1 MKFNHVSFSFFLSQ
15 QIIPGLRWDASLVK
29 LLVKEK
35 VATGSGGKGCKQAR
49 SQTHLDDVAAL
60 LLRNSDEAGQVG
72 LVVSAR
78 RGAGRSLV
86 VVREMNPTCPGGGA
100 W

>member
-1 MKFNHVSFSFFLSQ
+1 MFLFFFFLIKSMCL
-15 QIIPGLRWDASLVK
+15 IPELHWEASLVK

-35 VATGSGGKGCKQAR
+35 VATGSGGKGCKQAG

-60 LLRNSDEAGQVG
+60 FLRNSDEARQVG
-72 LVVSAR
+72 LVVSAC
-78 RGAGRSLV
+78 RGAGRPLV